1 MMYKEQSVHC
11 IIYDL
16 KQSILHDL
24 ILDSIL
30 ENVFVDNIP

>member
-1 MMYKEQSVHC
+1 MYKEQSVHC

-16 KQSILHDL
+16 KLSIFHEL
-24 ILDSIL
+24 ILDYIL